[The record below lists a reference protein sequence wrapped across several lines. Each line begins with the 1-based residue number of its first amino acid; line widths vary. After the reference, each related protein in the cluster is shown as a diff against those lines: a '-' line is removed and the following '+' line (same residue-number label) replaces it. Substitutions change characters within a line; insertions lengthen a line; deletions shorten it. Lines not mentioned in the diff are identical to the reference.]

1 MATGTSQTFNF
12 ASGAW
17 VNNGWIGAYPDENT
31 STGVTRTVNNS
42 NQTVWEFDLK
52 GSDGTRYPSGT
63 GEYFW
68 FLPGTSA
75 SNGTWYHGNTV
86 PGTRSG
92 RVITFTDGSGQSL
105 AVFTETD
112 AFVNG
117 AVPYTSTGPTVSS
130 ITVANQNSSTRNFT
144 VTHTGTLSAS
154 DICYTINGTD
164 VTTLPSPNTGI
175 TNLQTTPTGSTFDS
189 YTPSLP
195 YGSHSINIGET
206 FLNFFNANSTSLN
219 DVYSSNNGITVTFP
233 DINSGVYENNLG
245 TVDSGV
251 NTTVTYG
258 ADIVRIYIESAN
270 SKQITRIAIY
280 QNWAAYVANTGSFKV
295 LYQFWDYENLTNNSP
310 SYTSGVFYPDPD
322 ALYETTGSPNQ
333 TLTFPTGIQVGTFEW
348 NFATAPTT
356 QINPPSTSSEYN
368 RGSNYDD
375 RFPLITTNLFNRQR
389 SVYAIG
395 MTHKDTWDLFL

>member
-1 MATGTSQTFNF
+1 MSVNPQTLPSLDATSLF
-12 ASGAW
+12 A
-17 VNNGWIGAYPDENT
+17 NNGYLYAWRQ
-31 STGVTRTVNNS
+31 STDTHEVYDIKFNDGSS
-42 NQTVWEFDLK
+42 NQGLWWSDDGNDPYYHAIAVNRATNTWEDYGPSHPFAHPVENA
-52 GSDGTRYPSGT
+52 DGTV
-63 GEYFW
+63 
-68 FLPGTSA
+68 L
-75 SNGTWYHGNTV
+75 V
-86 PGTRSG
+86 
-92 RVITFTDGSGQSL
+92 TDGPNGSYQNLYKFTKPTTASWISSGP
-105 AVFTETD
+105 
-112 AFVNG
+112 N
-117 AVPYTSTGPTVSS
+117 VSS

-356 QINPPSTSSEYN
+356 QNNPPSTSSEYN